1 MQSLL
6 GQPYKHTLLDLIDCY
21 NNPNIRAL
29 FVSADPLSQ
38 LNQHQGLIKIP

>member
-21 NNPNIRAL
+21 NNTNIRAL
-29 FVSADPLSQ
+29 FVSADPLPL
-38 LNQHQGLIKIP
+38 LNQTSG